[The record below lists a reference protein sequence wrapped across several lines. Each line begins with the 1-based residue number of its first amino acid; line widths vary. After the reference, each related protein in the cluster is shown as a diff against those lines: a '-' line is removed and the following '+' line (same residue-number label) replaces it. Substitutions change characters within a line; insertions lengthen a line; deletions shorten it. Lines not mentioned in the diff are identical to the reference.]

1 MNIQSISKNMS
12 KPSRTVFASLLLG
25 ALTLAVLASSALA
38 ANNLL
43 RNGGFEKDT
52 NGDGVPNGWTRLY
65 TVPSHKQVCN
75 QSYAGACSFKFGQA
89 TYNYLYQNISV
100 NGLAGDEF
108 TLSLWAK
115 TKDLVV
121 GGGSYYYSIEIFHT
135 DNISSDTS
143 GAGLNAGTTGWSKHQ
158 NGLVASES
166 YDEIQVIIFFNPDS
180 GKAWFDKV
188 KLVGP

>member
-1 MNIQSISKNMS
+1 LVAERVSKMANAQ
-12 KPSRTVFASLLLG
+12 RAIV
-25 ALTLAVLASSALA
+25 LAVVSLFLSLAFSVPTPASADHAFCLDQRTTIDGTDG
-38 ANNLL
+38 NDIIDGTPGDDVIF
-43 RNGGFEKDT
+43 GGGGDDT
-52 NGDGVPNGWTRLY
+52 
-65 TVPSHKQVCN
+65 
-75 QSYAGACSFKFGQA
+75 
-89 TYNYLYQNISV
+89 I